1 MIFCSRSRVNPP
13 LLKLDKEKLQ
23 MNMERLFQK
32 LAVDKP
38 VARNNY
44 FFQVVKPPIEDV
56 EDPDPEELA
65 WSETLLGPEDGFSR
79 THSTST
85 HRPTPTP
92 SLIRLRTERQTLR
105 RLPHTGAIAFTIRTY
120 LTPVEHL
127 KNEPGVVR
135 RLAGALRGWG
145 KDISEYKGKDAGGGW
160 WEVLMEYLD
169 KCSDEEV
176 QESKAKGVEH
186 KYPF

>member
-1 MIFCSRSRVNPP
+1 MVFSSRSRVNPL

-65 WSETLLGPEDGFSR
+65 WSETLLGPEDGFSK
-79 THSTST
+79 THSTQTS
-85 HRPTPTP
+85 RPTPTP

-160 WEVLMEYLD
+160 WDVLMEYLD
-169 KCSDEEV
+169 KCSDEQV
-176 QESKAKGVEH
+176 QEGKAKEVEH
-186 KYPF
+186 KYPY